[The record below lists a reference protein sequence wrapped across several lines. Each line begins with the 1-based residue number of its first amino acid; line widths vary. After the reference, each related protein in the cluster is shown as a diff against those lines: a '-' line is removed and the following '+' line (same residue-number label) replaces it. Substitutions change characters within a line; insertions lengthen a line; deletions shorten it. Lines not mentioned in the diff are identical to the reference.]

1 MRSPGNIAE
10 NGILAFTKHVLFPLR
25 SGADFVIRRKEEFG
39 GDMIFKTYQE
49 LEDAFAKEDVHPGDL
64 KNAVGGYLNE
74 LLEPIR
80 QEFDTP
86 ENKNLTMQ
94 AYPPPVKQKGPKKK
108 GGGAAA
114 AGGVGPATDEL
125 VPSRLDLRVGKIVS
139 VEKHPDADS
148 LYVETVDLGEE
159 KTRTVV
165 SGLAGLVPMEAL
177 NGRIG
182 VFLCNLK
189 PQKMRGIESQAM
201 LMCASSAD
209 PRAVEP
215 LNVPE
220 GCKPGDKVFFEGHD
234 AGTPDTEL
242 KPKKKVWDSL
252 QVDMKTN
259 DECVA
264 LWKDNS
270 MLTAAGPIKCSSL
283 AGAPIK

>member
-1 MRSPGNIAE
+1 
-10 NGILAFTKHVLFPLR
+10 
-25 SGADFVIRRKEEFG
+25 
-39 GDMIFKTYQE
+39 
-49 LEDAFAKEDVHPGDL
+49 
-64 KNAVGGYLNE
+64 
-74 LLEPIR
+74 
-80 QEFDTP
+80 
-86 ENKNLTMQ
+86 MQ